1 MIQIS
6 SVQIK
11 VGQGEIL
18 ARSVPVPAI
27 FVHSRPQSF
36 TGHVF
41 IDLDYLVLISIIK
54 VQQSHQLLRHCMSIW
69 LSWFIYIIRLS

>member
-11 VGQGEIL
+11 EGQGEIL

-54 VQQSHQLLRHCMSIW
+54 VQQSHQLLHDIVW
-69 LSWFIYIIRLS
+69 VYIMAWVGV